1 MTTGETCRRGRGRAH
16 ASAAVLVLFGAL
28 VLAPSTA
35 RAQVAVDELE
45 MHFQLA
51 PGRGEL
57 MQVIPVRNDQETVQQ
72 VRVVLNDWQRDTTG
86 RNDFLPL
93 GTHPGTCG
101 QKVKVFPMTF
111 QIAPGAVEYVRVT
124 YDAGGAL
131 AGCWSIVLFES
142 VKPPPPRDQQQG
154 SRVNIEVR
162 TGVKVYV
169 HAANEVKSGEI
180 AFADVVQAWVPK
192 PLPPDAPRG
201 ARRDSTQV
209 WQADLRFRNT
219 GTAHLRLR
227 ATVEIRDLDGLLLQ
241 KVVSPEAYLTP
252 DALRD
257 LRITL
262 PTLAKGDYLA
272 LVMVDYGGDEIT
284 AAQVEFTVP

>member
-1 MTTGETCRRGRGRAH
+1 MTTGEPCRQGRGRAH

-28 VLAPSTA
+28 AFAPAAA

-57 MQVIPVRNDQETVQQ
+57 TQVIPVRNEQERVQQ
-72 VRVVLNDWQRDTTG
+72 VRVVLNDWQRDSTG
-86 RNDFLPL
+86 RNEFLPL
-93 GTHPGTCG
+93 GTHPGSCRDR
-101 QKVKVFPMTF
+101 VKVFPMTF

-124 YDAGGAL
+124 YDAAGDL

-142 VKPPPPRDQQQG
+142 VQPPPPRDAQQG
-154 SRVNIEVR
+154 SRLTIEVR

-169 HAANEVKSGEI
+169 HAPAEVKSGEI
-180 AFADVVQAWVPK
+180 AFADVVQAWVPRE
-192 PLPPDAPRG
+192 PPAGAARG
-201 ARRDSTQV
+201 TPRDSALV
-209 WQADLRFRNT
+209 WQADVRFRNT
-219 GTAHLRLR
+219 GTAHLRLK

-241 KVVSPEAYLTP
+241 KVVSGEAYLTP
-252 DALRD
+252 DAVRD
-257 LRITL
+257 LRVTL
-262 PTLAKGDYLA
+262 PTLAKGDYMA